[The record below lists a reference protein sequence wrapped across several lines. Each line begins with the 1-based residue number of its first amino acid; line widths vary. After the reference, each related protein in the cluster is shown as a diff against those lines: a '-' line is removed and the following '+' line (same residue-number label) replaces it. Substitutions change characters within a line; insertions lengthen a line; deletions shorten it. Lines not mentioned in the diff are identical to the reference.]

1 MTDSTAGRSPAPD
14 SPRPGSGGEGAL
26 RHAGRGFLLAFYTG
40 LRSLKLYPIENAT
53 AQKALDDLQAA
64 AGSLLATEEDIELR
78 LSGDFLFLNGTRLRL
93 ELENYASFSYILAMF
108 RSFNIGTVHV
118 QREVERREWQIFI
131 GLLLNLSP
139 MEEGPAKLLALTER
153 MRSGGVT
160 RIDLEPTVETQD
172 ELDELERAKEL
183 AKRTYTQGVAVT
195 KEVVNSIRMGR
206 TASIKKV
213 KRAVQS
219 IVDQVLNNETSLMGL
234 TTIRDYDEYTF
245 THSVNV
251 CIFSV
256 ALGRRVGFTRLQL
269 YDLGLAALMH
279 DIGKA
284 RIPIEI
290 LNKTS
295 GLDEKEWFVIQAHP
309 WMGALTLF
317 EMRGYSEI
325 PYRSIV
331 VAHEHHM
338 KIDLTGYPRVVRP
351 RELGLFSR
359 IVAVAD
365 GFDAATTR
373 RAYQSV
379 PIQPDEVL
387 REMWEN
393 PRRGYDHVIV
403 KALINLIGV
412 YPVGTCVILDTFEVG
427 IIAGPNP
434 DPAFLNRPLV
444 KIVIDPDGAVMLPPA
459 RTINLAE
466 RDPSGAF
473 LRSIVK
479 VTNPDRYGLTVG
491 DYFV

>member
-1 MTDSTAGRSPAPD
+1 V
-14 SPRPGSGGEGAL
+14 
-26 RHAGRGFLLAFYTG
+26 
-40 LRSLKLYPIENAT
+40 
-53 AQKALDDLQAA
+53 QA
-64 AGSLLATEEDIELR
+64 
-78 LSGDFLFLNGTRLRL
+78 
-93 ELENYASFSYILAMF
+93 
-108 RSFNIGTVHV
+108 
-118 QREVERREWQIFI
+118 
-131 GLLLNLSP
+131 
-139 MEEGPAKLLALTER
+139 
-153 MRSGGVT
+153 
-160 RIDLEPTVETQD
+160 
-172 ELDELERAKEL
+172 
-183 AKRTYTQGVAVT
+183 
-195 KEVVNSIRMGR
+195 
-206 TASIKKV
+206 
-213 KRAVQS
+213 

-256 ALGRRVGFTRLQL
+256 ALGRRVGFSRLQL

-284 RIPIEI
+284 RIPIDI

-295 GLDEKEWFVIQAHP
+295 GLDEKEWFVIQGHP
-309 WMGALTLF
+309 WLGALTLF

-373 RAYQSV
+373 RSYQSV

-412 YPVGTCVILDTFEVG
+412 YPVGTCVILDTFEVA
-427 IIAGPNP
+427 IVAGANP
-434 DPAFLNRPLV
+434 DPQFLNRPLV
-444 KIVIDPDGAVMLPPA
+444 QIVITADGAVIPPPA
-459 RTINLAE
+459 LTTNLAE
-466 RDPSGAF
+466 TDASGAF